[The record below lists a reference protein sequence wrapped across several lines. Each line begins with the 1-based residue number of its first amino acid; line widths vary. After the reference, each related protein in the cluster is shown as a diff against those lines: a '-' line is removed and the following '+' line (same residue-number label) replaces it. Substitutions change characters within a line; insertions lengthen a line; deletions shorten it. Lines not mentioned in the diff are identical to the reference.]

1 VNHMPDNIL
10 STLEH
15 DPSKGKGTVL
25 FGGSGFL
32 GPYILENYP
41 EIISV
46 GRNPCPNKNR
56 HIHVDSLDDLSALDD
71 VEFDRVIYII
81 GHTDHYLMEKE
92 DVGRDEPSA
101 FDYHTVP
108 MFRVME
114 QIKHRDIK
122 KFIHFSSVLIYDE
135 NRITLPVSERS
146 PIDPYK
152 NRYVMSKYLGEE
164 LCKFYRNWMPVINC
178 RMCNLYGPTPLERYD
193 LIHRLAGKLLDDGKA
208 EIWSDKPSR
217 DFIYAED
224 AAHAIVDLL
233 YSDCNDTVILGSGE
247 MTTVR
252 HVIDVM
258 SEVSGCPITSLDKEV
273 SGPMEFR
280 ADLTIL
286 QKAIDWEP
294 RISIEEGILRSFEF
308 EKRRRGL

>member
-1 VNHMPDNIL
+1 MTQNIL
-10 STLEH
+10 STLPH
-15 DPSKGKGTVL
+15 DRDLGKGTIL

-41 EIISV
+41 NIISV
-46 GRNPCPNKNR
+46 GRNPCPNANR
-56 HIHVDSLDDLSALDD
+56 HIHVDSLADLSALDD

-92 DVGRDEPSA
+92 GVGRDEPSA

-108 MFRVME
+108 LFQVME
-114 QIKHRDIK
+114 QIKHRDIR

-135 NRITLPVSERS
+135 NKITLPISENS

-164 LCKFYRNWMPVINC
+164 LCKFYRNWMPIINC

-193 LIHRLAGKLLDDGKA
+193 LIHVLTRKLLDDGKA
-208 EIWSDKPSR
+208 EIWSDRPSR
-217 DFIYAED
+217 DFIYVED

-233 YSDCNDTVILGSGE
+233 YSDYNDTLVLGSGT
-247 MTTVR
+247 MDSVR
-252 HVIDVM
+252 HVVDVL
-258 SEVSGCPITSLDKEV
+258 SEVSGCPITSADRSV
-273 SGPMEFR
+273 TGPQAFC
-280 ADLTIL
+280 ADISTL
-286 QKAIDWEP
+286 QRVTSWKP
-294 RISIEEGILRSFEF
+294 RVSIEEGIRRTFEF
-308 EKRRRGL
+308 EKQRRGL

>member
-1 VNHMPDNIL
+1 MSENIL

-15 DPSKGKGTVL
+15 DPSLGKGTIL
-25 FGGSGFL
+25 FGGSGLL
-32 GPYILENYP
+32 GPYILESYP
-41 EIISV
+41 DMISV
-46 GRNPCPNKNR
+46 GRSPCPNKNR

-92 DVGRDEPSA
+92 DVSRDEPSA

-108 MFRVME
+108 LFRVME

-135 NRITLPVSERS
+135 KKLTLPINENS

-178 RMCNLYGPTPLERYD
+178 RMSNLYGPTPLERFD
-193 LIHRLAGKLLDDGKA
+193 LIHRLTHKLLDEGKA

-217 DFIYAED
+217 DFIYTED
-224 AAHAIVDLL
+224 AAHAIVDLIH
-233 YSDCNDTVILGSGE
+233 SDYDGTVVLGSGE
-247 MTTVR
+247 MTSVR
-252 HVIDVM
+252 RVIDIM

-273 SGPMEFR
+273 TGPNAFLT
-280 ADLTIL
+280 DLTTL
-286 QKAIDWEP
+286 QKYTDWVP
-294 RISIEEGILRSFEF
+294 RISIEEGIRRTFEF
-308 EKRRRGL
+308 EKARRGL